1 MTRLKNIYLASLA
14 VMLLPAASHADI
26 VTWTDWTEI
35 GGAAAIG
42 DLGGISVTASASG
55 ASMDGVSQTGC
66 GTNYWTEPNASDPA
80 YTGGTADNAPT
91 ACEQVGLNSA
101 VTVNVTFGS
110 SLDNLYMALLSVGQP
125 NVTVTYDFDTEFTVD
140 SDGVG
145 YWSFA
150 NGGAP
155 GPYVLG
161 AGDTI
166 SMNEFHGLLRFDGPI
181 SSLSFTTS
189 PNENWHAFTF
199 GTVTSVPEPG
209 TLALLG
215 AGLIGMGFARG
226 RKAA

>member
-1 MTRLKNIYLASLA
+1 MTKVKKIYLATLA
-14 VMLLPAASHADI
+14 VALLPAAAQADP

-35 GGAAAIG
+35 GGSTAIG

-55 ASMDGVSQTGC
+55 ATIDGVSQTGC
-66 GTNYWTEPNASDPA
+66 GIDYWTEPDPTDPA
-80 YTGGTADNAPT
+80 YTGGTADNSPT
-91 ACEQVGLNSA
+91 SCEQVGLNSA
-101 VTVNVTFGS
+101 VTVDVTFSS

-125 NVTVTYDFDTEFTVD
+125 NVTVTYDFDTAFTVD

-150 NGGAP
+150 NGGNP
-155 GPYVLG
+155 GPYSLG

-166 SMNEFHGLLRFDGPI
+166 SMDEFHGVLQFGGPI

-189 PNENWHAFTF
+189 RNENWHAFTF
-199 GTVTSVPEPG
+199 GTVSAVPEPG

-215 AGLIGMGFARG
+215 AGLIGMGFARR
-226 RKAA
+226 RKTA